1 MAILLY
7 GCESQV
13 YTPAQ
18 ITKFNAL
25 HYKVLR
31 QIFQVKSSYYHR
43 VVAPSSEECSNA
55 YLLQLA
61 YAHAPR
67 LLIPSQRIS
76 VQRLRYL
83 GHILR
88 HYDTLEPQISFN
100 PSHSLRTISSPFRPG
115 RPRVHW
121 QEIALSEAYHRYHYL
136 QLQQAAVLSTQE
148 VHHPIYETATTATVQ
163 RYFGPSLNDWQNT
176 TRIWNC
182 LVPVAR
188 NRNNWDQII
197 FPRNRRVHSNTAD
210 V

>member
-13 YTPAQ
+13 YTPAR
-18 ITKFNAL
+18 ITRFNAL

-31 QIFQVKSSYYHR
+31 QIFQVKSSFYHR
-43 VVAPSSEECSNA
+43 VLQPSDAECSNA
-55 YLLQLA
+55 FLLQLA
-61 YAHAPR
+61 YVHAPR

-88 HYDTLEPQISFN
+88 HFDSLEHKISFN
-100 PSHSLRTISSPFRPG
+100 TSHSLRTISSPFRIG

-121 QEIALSEAYHRYHYL
+121 PEIAMSEAYHRYL
-136 QLQQAAVLSTQE
+136 QLHNGHSPSNQE
-148 VHHPIYETATTATVQ
+148 VHHPLYEIATTATVQ
-163 RYFGPSLNDWQNT
+163 RYFGPSLIDWQNT
-176 TRIWNC
+176 TTIWNA
-182 LVPVAR
+182 LLPVAS
-188 NRNNWDQII
+188 NRYDWDQLV
-197 FPRNRRVHSNTAD
+197 FPGNGRVHSNTAD